1 MCGAGRPPTIQ
12 IGDENTNWE
21 RQPMKYPAGIFRHDP
36 IRVQLVQASTGRGW
50 EEVSLEAEWSGQLG
64 G

>member
-1 MCGAGRPPTIQ
+1 MGGPVTIQ

-36 IRVQLVQASTGRGW
+36 IRVQQLCCSTGGRGW